1 MKTIKKISKWFW
13 EKDDI
18 VQIILIWFYAI
29 ITAGICNALFF
40 SAFPIMGF
48 VAFVLLLSLGVVVLT
63 IGTRIDIEKEIEE
76 E

>member
-18 VQIILIWFYAI
+18 VQIILTWFYAFM
-29 ITAGICNALFF
+29 AVGICYALFC

-48 VAFVLLLSLGVVVLT
+48 VAFILLLSFGVVVLSVDMK
-63 IGTRIDIEKEIEE
+63 I
-76 E
+76 

>member
-1 MKTIKKISKWFW
+1 METIKKISKWFW

-18 VQIILIWFYAI
+18 VQIILMWFYAI
-29 ITAGICNALFF
+29 MTAGICRTLFF

-48 VAFVLLLSLGVVVLT
+48 VIFILLLSFGVIVLLM
-63 IGTRIDIEKEIEE
+63 GTRIDIEKEIEE

>member
-29 ITAGICNALFF
+29 ISGGIINAILC
-40 SAFPIMGF
+40 SPFPIMGF
-48 VAFVLLLSLGVVVLT
+48 VAFILLLSFGVVVLSA
-63 IGTRIDIEKEIEE
+63 RYEDIEKEIEE

>member
-18 VQIILIWFYAI
+18 VQIILIWFYSIMAGCI
-29 ITAGICNALFF
+29 INTIFY

-48 VAFVLLLSLGVVVLT
+48 VAFILLLSFGVIILT
-63 IGTRIDIEKEIEE
+63 IRTRVDIEE

>member
-1 MKTIKKISKWFW
+1 MKAIKKISKWFW

-29 ITAGICNALFF
+29 IVGCITNTISYLV
-40 SAFPIMGF
+40 FPIVVL
-48 VAFVLLLSLGVVVLT
+48 VAFILLLGFGVIVLLMRM
-63 IGTRIDIEKEIEE
+63 RIDIEKEIEE

>member
-1 MKTIKKISKWFW
+1 MKVIKKISKWFW

-18 VQIILIWFYAI
+18 VQFILIWFYAI
-29 ITAGICNALFF
+29 ITVCITNALFY

-48 VAFVLLLSLGVVVLT
+48 VAYVLLLSFGVIIIS

>member
-29 ITAGICNALFF
+29 IAGCIINTIFC
-40 SAFPIMGF
+40 SAFSVMGF
-48 VAFVLLLSLGVVVLT
+48 VAFILLLSFGVIILT
-63 IGTRIDIEKEIEE
+63 IRTRVDIEE